1 MPMRTSSLLP
11 AARIALAL
19 ALLLAAVLAAP
30 AAAQKRS
37 YTLDEDPVRLGTRAF
52 EENRLPDAR
61 TYFLEAL
68 ANDYQ
73 PERAQLGLARIA
85 TLEGR
90 NEDAEAF
97 FRHAIDT
104 QQKTGK
110 EFPEARAGLGLLLLR
125 LGRTAEANLEFDQAL
140 KEKRDLWEA
149 KFGRAW
155 VLLQEK
161 QWEPARK
168 LLDEGAKQKGST
180 EGEDLYHFGMALYH
194 EGKGNTAD
202 AEREALTALNLNAS
216 YPEYARLVG
225 RLYEARDAPALA
237 IDAYERALA
246 APGMKPTAPM
256 LRTLGSLYQKVE
268 RYNEARDRYL
278 AAVQVDSTYAPAL
291 KDLGQLFQLA
301 KQHERAASVYLRYV
315 NLEPS
320 DVDVLVG
327 LAESCLAVGR
337 NAQALEAAD
346 AAMALESGSIDVRK
360 VYARAAI
367 RSRDNEKKAD
377 AARIL
382 ATLDEPKGLE
392 VSDWIALAA
401 FQTSRRQFAQAS
413 ESVRAALA
421 LDPASANAYF
431 QQGVIDLS
439 QGRADA
445 AVQQFETAIR
455 HDPEVAGYHLNLG
468 IAQFQRQDLAAAV
481 PRFRRALELRPD
493 LAVGRLLLAQALAAT
508 DSTDAAATQYQKI
521 LETDPQN
528 AKALRGLGYC
538 EIRSADYA
546 AAVRAYRSANEIEG
560 DNADGWAGLGN
571 AHLGLRQL
579 DEAARAF
586 ERARALDPQNAT
598 MLKGMELLE
607 QARSTTGG

>member
-90 NEDAEAF
+90 NEDAEVF